1 MNAQSLPS
9 SHKLDFFFG
18 QVFLKALKLLLSAE
32 NLLGKFSFYD

>member
-1 MNAQSLPS
+1 MHKASLA
-9 SHKLDFFFG
+9 LINWIFFFG